1 MASKLG
7 YNAFTVQESVNMDA
21 FSDFNYEEID
31 LSSAGAVSV
40 TAITSAN
47 PAKKVVIY
55 DSTETVD
62 ATDYWTIFLNGE
74 TATQKGI
81 VIQNTNLPFTI
92 TGLLITEL
100 KIRAADGITDASD
113 KVGIL
118 SFH

>member
-55 DSTETVD
+55 NEPVAAGTLESDDVITL
-62 ATDYWTIFLNGE
+62 TINSKV
-74 TATQKGI
+74 AKI
-81 VIQNTNLPFTI
+81 SRDHLPFTI
-92 TGLLITEL
+92 SGLLITSL
-100 KIRAADGITDASD
+100 TLTNSD
-113 KVGIL
+113 PEGTEGLAVL

>member
-7 YNAFTVQESVNMDA
+7 MNAFTVQESVNMEA

-40 TAITSAN
+40 SAITSAN

-55 DSTETVD
+55 NEPAAGGTLEADD
-62 ATDYWTIFLNGE
+62 TITLTINSK
-74 TATQKGI
+74 TAKI
-81 VIQNTNLPFTI
+81 SRDHLPFTLS
-92 TGLLITEL
+92 GLLVTSLTLTNDDPEGSEGL
-100 KIRAADGITDASD
+100 A
-113 KVGIL
+113 VL